1 MSSSTIPN
9 SFDDVTDFV
18 VNRGN
23 GITGLVDS
31 GIQKVPERYILPPQ
45 QRFDLTKVV
54 SQDPILIIDVSNWD
68 DPEVIKSICEASGK
82 WGFFQIINHGIP
94 LQVLENITDAAHS
107 FFGLPNEQ
115 RSKYYKGASPSETVF
130 LATSFSPQA
139 EVALEWRDYLSFQ
152 YIPGNDQASALWP
165 PVCKYVI
172 FGIFFFTF
180 CSEEILCNCCYIIT
194 IESYWLACRDE
205 VLEYMKKAEIVI
217 KNLLQVLLQGLNV
230 KDFDRDTQHTLMG
243 SPRIYLNYYPK
254 CPNPEL
260 TAGVGPHSDI
270 STITVLLQDDIG
282 GLYVRGIEDDTWI
295 HVPPIKGALVINIG
309 DVLQIISNDKYKS
322 IEHRVVANK
331 IKNRVSVPIFVNP
344 APDAVFGPLPESG
357 EIPIYKQLV
366 FSDYFNFYFSK
377 PHDGKKTIDYARI

>member
-54 SQDPILIIDVSNWD
+54 SQDSILIIDVSNWD

-165 PVCKYVI
+165 PVCK
-172 FGIFFFTF
+172 
-180 CSEEILCNCCYIIT
+180 
-194 IESYWLACRDE
+194 DE